1 MTNTSPMVAKLG
13 AAALFIL
20 LAASS
25 AAAQDYPQR
34 PVKLIVPF
42 PAGGVA
48 DTVGRGVAPKLTA
61 TWGQQAGIDNRTRG
75 PGPGGAEVGA
85 QAPADGDTLLPTT
98 S

>member
-48 DTVGRGVAPKLTA
+48 DKVGRGVAQKLTS
-61 TWGQQAGIDNRTRG
+61 TWGQQAVVDNPTG
-75 PGPGGAEVGA
+75 AAGLGGAEGGA
-85 QAPADGDTLLPTT
+85 HAPAAGYNLPATT
-98 S
+98 A